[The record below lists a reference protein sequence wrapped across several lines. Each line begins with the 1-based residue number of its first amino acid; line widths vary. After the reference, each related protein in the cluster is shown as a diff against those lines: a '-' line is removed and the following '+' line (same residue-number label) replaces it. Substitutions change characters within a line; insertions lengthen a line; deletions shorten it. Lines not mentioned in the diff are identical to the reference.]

1 MVEGKKNF
9 KIVMIGESGT
19 GKTYIVARYEKDTF
33 TPVGKATT
41 GGALTSKIEI
51 VQLNGN

>member
-19 GKTYIVARYEKDTF
+19 GKTCIVARYEKDTF

>member
-1 MVEGKKNF
+1 MVERKKSF

-19 GKTYIVARYEKDTF
+19 GKTCIVARYEKDTF